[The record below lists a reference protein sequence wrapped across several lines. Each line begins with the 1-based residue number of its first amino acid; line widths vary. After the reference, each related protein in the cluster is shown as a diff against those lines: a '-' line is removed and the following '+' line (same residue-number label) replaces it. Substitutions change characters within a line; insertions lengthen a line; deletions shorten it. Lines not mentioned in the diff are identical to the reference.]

1 MLVIIP
7 SVTNRLLAMALHG
20 LETRLVVL
28 SMSYTPLA
36 YGGAA
41 ALNWKLLMVCVEASP
56 PVPPVKP
63 M

>member
-7 SVTNRLLAMALHG
+7 SVPNRYLSMARHG

-41 ALNWKLLMVCVEASP
+41 PNWKLLMVCVEASP